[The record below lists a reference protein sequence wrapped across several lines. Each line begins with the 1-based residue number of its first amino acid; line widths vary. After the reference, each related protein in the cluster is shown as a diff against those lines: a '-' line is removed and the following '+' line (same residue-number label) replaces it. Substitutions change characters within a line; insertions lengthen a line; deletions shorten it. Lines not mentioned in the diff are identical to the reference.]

1 MKLKFTIGTKIRL
14 GFLLA
19 ILIFISVTVYTY
31 FKIVDMDESYI
42 TLINQKTKISILA
55 EGMKSD
61 ALEKIASLRGV
72 IASGDKSEFQK
83 MIICENSFNEKKATI
98 EKLLVTTEGTQALSN
113 LVGTNDQLNN
123 LTEKIKLLMS
133 SNSKEELQQLANRD
147 VISVTGYITQY
158 ANSLSIVAQQLV
170 TKETNLQS
178 QESRNFIRSILL
190 INIVVLVL
198 LLVIAEL
205 IARFISKPLVRLK
218 RHVEKVAGGDLT
230 VEETH
235 IKSRDEVGEL
245 ARSLDK
251 MVENFR
257 VTVGRV
263 KSSSNQVAAS
273 AQELMAGSESS
284 SSSSEE
290 ISASIQN
297 VSESV
302 EKQKIS
308 IDNISSTINEVS
320 AGIEQTAGN
329 IQSVSTSTL
338 AINKLSI
345 KGQDALTD
353 VINQI
358 GIIDQSSMSSVN
370 AVKSLGEMSRKV
382 ESIISLISEISNQ
395 TNLLALNAAI
405 EAARAGEHGRGFSV
419 VADEVRKLA
428 EQSNSATQEIA
439 GIIKNMGNEIS
450 TIVSTIESG
459 ASEVKK
465 GIEIVNQAN
474 SSFHDISIGFED
486 IMSQT
491 QEVSAATEQMTAGTQ
506 QVVAAVE
513 EVLTSAIESTT
524 SIQEITSA
532 MVEQSLTI
540 EDVAKKASEL
550 SRLANELDTV
560 VSVFVVK

>member
-19 ILIFISVTVYTY
+19 ILVFILVTVYTY
-31 FKIVDMDESYI
+31 FMIVDMDSKYSK
-42 TLINQKTKISILA
+42 LINEGTKISILA

-72 IASGDKSEFQK
+72 IASGDKSEFEK
-83 MIICENSFNEKKATI
+83 MMICENSFNEKKAVI
-98 EKLLVTTEGTQALSN
+98 EKLLVTTEGVQALSN
-113 LVGTNDQLNN
+113 LVETNGQLNN
-123 LTEKIKLLMS
+123 LVEKIKSLMS

-147 VISVTGYITQY
+147 VISATGYITQY
-158 ANSLSIVAQQLV
+158 ANSLSTVAQQLV
-170 TKETNLQS
+170 TKQTNLQS
-178 QESRNFIRSILL
+178 QESRKFIGSILL

-205 IARFISKPLVRLK
+205 IARFISKPLVKLK
-218 RHVEKVAGGDLT
+218 RHIEKVASGDLT
-230 VEETH
+230 VGETH
-235 IKSRDEVGEL
+235 IKSKDEVGEL

-251 MVENFR
+251 MVENLR
-257 VTVGRV
+257 ITVGRV
-263 KSSSNQVAAS
+263 KSSSNEVAAS

-297 VSESV
+297 VSEGV
-302 EKQKIS
+302 EKQKVN

-439 GIIKNMGNEIS
+439 GIIKNMDSEIS
-450 TIVSTIESG
+450 IIVSTIESG

-474 SSFHDISIGFED
+474 SSFHDISSGFED
-486 IMSQT
+486 IMSQV

-513 EVLTSAIESTT
+513 EVLVSAAQNTS

-532 MVEQSLTI
+532 MEEQTLTI

-550 SRLANELDTV
+550 SHLASELDTV
-560 VSVFVVK
+560 ISVFQVK